1 MGISIPFPT
10 KLSILQPGKGNRRF
24 GTQNKSRLKNVLVVE
39 ALGASLVRSMAS
51 AKWEAD
57 LISSNS
63 ISRGKCPNRR
73 LLAYHL

>member
-63 ISRGKCPNRR
+63 ISRGSA
-73 LLAYHL
+73 LTGGF